1 MNLDALRKYC
11 AGLPGATR
19 DVKWGADEV
28 YSVGAKMFAVFWV
41 EHGKARTASFKC
53 DAERFLELTD
63 QQGIVPAPYLA
74 RAHWVQ
80 VREAK
85 ALPDAAARELVRRSH
100 ALVMAKL
107 PRKEQAAISGAPA
120 TPRTKT

>member
-1 MNLDALRKYC
+1 MNLDTLRKYC
-11 AGLPGATR
+11 ATLPGATR
-19 DVKWGADEV
+19 DVKWEVDEV
-28 YSVGAKMFAVFWV
+28 YSVGGRMFAVFLIDR
-41 EHGKARTASFKC
+41 GRAKTAAFKC

-80 VREAK
+80 VRDAK
-85 ALPDAAARELVRRSH
+85 ALPHAAARQLVSRSH

-107 PRKEQAAISGAPA
+107 TRKRQSAISGEHA
-120 TPRTKT
+120 

>member
-1 MNLDALRKYC
+1 MNIDALRKYC
-11 AGLPGATR
+11 ATLPGTTR
-19 DVKWGADEV
+19 DIKWGADEV
-28 YSVGAKMFAVFWV
+28 YSVGTKMFAAFGL
-41 EHGKARTASFKC
+41 EKGKAANVGFKC
-53 DAERFLELTD
+53 DPERFLELTD

-85 ALPDAAARELVRRSH
+85 ALADAAARELVRRSH

-120 TPRTKT
+120 TARTKT